1 MKLAEY
7 LDNTNGT
14 GILSTAGASG
24 EVNGAVYSRPHILDR
39 DIVAFIMRER
49 LSRANL
55 LENKSAHYLF
65 LEENSKSR
73 GVRLYL
79 DMIGETDDSDEVA
92 SFSRRKMIDDDGE
105 NRYLVT
111 FRVRKVLS
119 LLGGREIIL
128 D

>member
-7 LDNTNGT
+7 LDFTAGT
-14 GILSTAGASG
+14 GILSTANSQGQ
-24 EVNGAVYSRPHILDR
+24 VNAAVYSRPHILDR

-55 LENKSAHYLF
+55 LENRHAHYLF

-73 GVRLYL
+73 GVRLHL
-79 DMIGETDDSDEVA
+79 DMIEETDDLEEVK
-92 SFSRRKMIDDDGE
+92 SFSRRKNVDDDGE

-111 FRVRKVLS
+111 FKVTKVLA
-119 LLGGREIIL
+119 LLGPREIEL
-128 D
+128 E

>member
-7 LDNTNGT
+7 LDNTEGT
-14 GILSTAGASG
+14 GILSTAGGKG
-24 EVNGAVYSRPHILDR
+24 EVNGAVYGRPHILDR
-39 DIVAFIMRER
+39 DVIAFVMRER

-79 DMIGETDDSDEVA
+79 DMIDETDDIEEVK
-92 SFSRRKMIDDDGE
+92 SFSRRKINTDDGE

-111 FRVRKVLS
+111 FKVRKVLS
-119 LLGGREIIL
+119 VLGGREIFL

>member
-7 LDNTNGT
+7 LDFTTGV
-14 GILSTAGASG
+14 GILSTANNAG
-24 EVNGAVYSRPHILDR
+24 EVNAAVYSRPHILDR

-55 LENKSAHYLF
+55 LENRQAHYLF

-73 GVRLYL
+73 GLRLHL
-79 DMIGETDDSDEVA
+79 DMIEETDDIEEVK
-92 SFSRRKMIDDDGE
+92 SFSR

-111 FRVRKVLS
+111 FKVTKVLA
-119 LLGGREIIL
+119 LLGPREIEL
-128 D
+128 E